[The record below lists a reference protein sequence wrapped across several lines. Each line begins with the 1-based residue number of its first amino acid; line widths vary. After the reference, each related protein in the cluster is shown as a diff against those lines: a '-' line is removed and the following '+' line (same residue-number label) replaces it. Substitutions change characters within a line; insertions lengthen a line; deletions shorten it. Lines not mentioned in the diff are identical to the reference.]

1 MFKTSTYFVKGQI
14 PGVTKSDLV
23 KRYKQELEI
32 QSVNNIVDNGD
43 TIDFRNKVIKF
54 VLNRYADK
62 FSSFSFGQIKIDDE
76 GNEFGVHFKA
86 DWTRMFTSA
95 GLLAGIVTILSFFSI
110 GFKIFCL
117 FVGIGVFALLITIG
131 FISTS
136 ISFPIY
142 FTSLRNNIEREFQKH

>member
-1 MFKTSTYFVKGQI
+1 MFKVSTYFIKEQI
-14 PGVTKSDLV
+14 HNVSIRDLITL
-23 KRYKQELEI
+23 YKQELEI
-32 QSVNNIVDNGD
+32 QSVNNIADNGD

-62 FSSFSFGQIKIDDE
+62 FSSFSSGQIKIVDE

-86 DWTRMFTSA
+86 NWTRMFTSA
-95 GLLAGIVTILSFFSI
+95 GLLAGIMTILSFFSI

-117 FVGIGVFALLITIG
+117 FVGLGVFALLVIIG

-136 ISFPIY
+136 ISFPVY
-142 FTSLRNNIEREFQKH
+142 FTSLRNKIERELQEG

>member
-1 MFKTSTYFVKGQI
+1 MFKVSTYFIKEQI
-14 PGVTKSDLV
+14 HNVSIRDLITL
-23 KRYKQELEI
+23 YKQELEI
-32 QSVNNIVDNGD
+32 QSVNNIADNGD

-62 FSSFSFGQIKIDDE
+62 FSSFSSGQIKIVDE

-117 FVGIGVFALLITIG
+117 FVGLGVFALLVIIG

-142 FTSLRNNIEREFQKH
+142 FTSLRNKIEQELQEG